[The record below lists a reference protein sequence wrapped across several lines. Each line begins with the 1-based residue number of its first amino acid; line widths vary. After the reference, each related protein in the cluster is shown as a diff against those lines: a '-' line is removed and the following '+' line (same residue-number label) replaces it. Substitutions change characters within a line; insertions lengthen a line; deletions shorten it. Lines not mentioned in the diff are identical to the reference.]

1 MSGKTWAIVGVFMAL
16 IAAATWYIVHGQS
29 GLQTV
34 AGSAPATGAV
44 YEPLPT
50 DHTLGNP
57 KAKVTVIE
65 YASPTCPVCANF
77 MINYYPRL
85 KSEYIDTGKIFFV
98 YRTFLRL
105 ADDAMAEKL
114 ARCMPKDKYMEFT
127 HTLYREQPRWDYE
140 FGIPQPAGVHAAL
153 VQIAQE
159 AGMSATDA
167 EACIASPKRR
177 SRHQQG
183 GRGRSGEICRRR
195 HTHFCDQRPGG
206 ERIREPVYPDRRGPG
221 KITATF
227 QYLKRMDRR
236 RILCQKHRRN

>member
-1 MSGKTWAIVGVFMAL
+1 MSGKTWTIVGVFAAL
-16 IAAATWYIVHGQS
+16 IAVATWYFVHGQS

-34 AGSAPATGAV
+34 GGTAPATGAI

-50 DHTLGNP
+50 DHTDGNP

-85 KSEYIDTGKIFFV
+85 KSEYIDTGKIHFV

-153 VQIAQE
+153 VQLAQE
-159 AGMSATDA
+159 AGMSAADA
-167 EACIASPKRR
+167 DRCIAATTDEAAISKVGEDGVAKYKVAATPTFVVNGQSESGFENLF
-177 SRHQQG
+177 SR
-183 GRGRSGEICRRR
+183 I
-195 HTHFCDQRPGG
+195 D
-206 ERIREPVYPDRRGPG
+206 
-221 KITATF
+221 TA
-227 QYLKRMDRR
+227 LAK
-236 RILCQKHRRN
+236 